1 ATFSGDAGASTINV
15 NSGGTLRAIGDL
27 GGGSD
32 SFNLAGTLDTGG
44 DVLNLGAGDD
54 SFTLNDGAVIAG
66 AGIDAGSAAS
76 SDVLILDNAAALSF
90 DGGRTANFESLVKQN
105 SGVATI

>member
-1 ATFSGDAGASTINV
+1 GASTINV

-32 SFNLAGTLDTGG
+32 SVNLVGTLDTGVG
-44 DVLNLGAGDD
+44 VLSLGAGDD
-54 SFTLNDGAVIAG
+54 SFTLKDGAVITG
-66 AGIDAGSAAS
+66 SGIDAGSAAT

-90 DGGRTANFESLVKQN
+90 NGGTTAGFESLVKQN
-105 SGVATI
+105 S